1 MAKETNVAEQP
12 ELDEKEL
19 SPEEYAEAKAKAME
33 HLVGEI
39 EVLTVEK
46 QYHELLAQIEEQKLK
61 RLMMIRQMAS
71 VMAPPQ
77 GEMGDQEPSSK
88 DAEKPVRTLK
98 KKS

>member
-33 HLVGEI
+33 HLVGDL

-77 GEMGDQEPSSK
+77 GEMGDQEPPSK